1 MTTLDRLDQIGLQ
14 WISSNTR
21 TSDIDEDAQA
31 LAVAVDCVVALGDHR
46 RSSADLCPK
55 GQRLLSL
62 APSYAMVSPLND
74 AARAKKLSRLMHG
87 WLSED
92 LQLSL
97 PKLES
102 TKGRIYTFAAFLGV
116 LRASSPIF
124 KQRKALRDLA
134 VRCPLSCRF
143 PTTHTGK
150 LIHYEDVHAGL
161 TEVVDTDDG
170 MNNDKMWRFL
180 VWIFLGNGGHQ
191 HHAWKAIRN
200 TWATRR
206 YVKDRQQPLSV
217 LCFVST
223 AVCRLGGV
231 MKVIGSDGL
240 DKKFR
245 LSQDRFLWLCEWHA
259 AVPQLVAAFHE
270 SPERFRQTL
279 KRIKGLG
286 GDLSQK
292 EVLILLGASRHRRL
306 REVGQSLLP
315 FGQGA
320 RNGALVFL
328 GIPLKQGKTAAQYY
342 ERELTKHCSQMEE
355 AVRELFPSL
364 PKEMCKVS
372 LGDIEPCLCGAF
384 IYAKQV
390 ERLRKTLPCRWTWFG
405 HRSDDC
411 WAQVEKLPVPAGFIP
426 YGRDG
431 RPESL
436 DCGAVAKIMAKCPK
450 RTEPVRGRLTKR
462 RLLRLWKLESDW
474 PSSSKRVLEEL
485 ASTPQVS
492 AWNEFEE
499 FDGLEGC
506 GYSEPVGSLRKG
518 RVSMSRSA
526 RAVQCP
532 TGSSR
537 DTPPSTEAACRG
549 PGALPEAR
557 RDGLSSAE
565 ECALAESAWREM
577 TLQFLLAI
585 TLAAVSISFLTSTG
599 IISRCPMCASAEYGA
614 CAAAQLGGSFS
625 ASRLQG
631 LGEFLPGGRL
641 LQDVRSG
648 FYQAAADVR
657 QQ

>member
-1 MTTLDRLDQIGLQ
+1 
-14 WISSNTR
+14 
-21 TSDIDEDAQA
+21 
-31 LAVAVDCVVALGDHR
+31 
-46 RSSADLCPK
+46 
-55 GQRLLSL
+55 
-62 APSYAMVSPLND
+62 MVSPLTD

-150 LIHYEDVHAGL
+150 LIHYEDVHVALG
-161 TEVVDTDDG
+161 EVIDTDDG

-191 HHAWKAIRN
+191 HQAWKALRN

-206 YVKDRQQPLSV
+206 YVKDRRQALSV
-217 LCFVST
+217 LRFVST

-245 LSQDRFLWLCEWHA
+245 LSQDRFLWLCDWHD
-259 AVPQLVAAFHE
+259 AVPQLVAAFQE
-270 SPERFRQTL
+270 SPESFRHTL
-279 KRIKGLG
+279 KSLKGLR

-292 EVLILLGASRHRRL
+292 EVLIILGASRQQRL

-320 RNGALVFL
+320 RNGAFVFL
-328 GIPLKQGKTAAQYY
+328 GIPLKQGKAAAQYY
-342 ERELTKHCSQMEE
+342 ERELTKHCKQLEE

-364 PKEMCKVS
+364 PQNMCQVS

-390 ERLRKTLPCRWTWFG
+390 ERLRKTLPCRWTWSG

-431 RPESL
+431 KPESVGRS
-436 DCGAVAKIMAKCPK
+436 GAAAKVMAQCPK
-450 RTEPVRGRLTKR
+450 KTAPVRGQLTKR
-462 RLLRLWKLESDW
+462 RLLRLWKLESEW
-474 PSSSKRVLEEL
+474 PSSSKREI
-485 ASTPQVS
+485 
-492 AWNEFEE
+492 
-499 FDGLEGC
+499 
-506 GYSEPVGSLRKG
+506 G
-518 RVSMSRSA
+518 RAHV
-526 RAVQCP
+526 
-532 TGSSR
+532 
-537 DTPPSTEAACRG
+537 
-549 PGALPEAR
+549 
-557 RDGLSSAE
+557 
-565 ECALAESAWREM
+565 
-577 TLQFLLAI
+577 
-585 TLAAVSISFLTSTG
+585 
-599 IISRCPMCASAEYGA
+599 
-614 CAAAQLGGSFS
+614 
-625 ASRLQG
+625 
-631 LGEFLPGGRL
+631 
-641 LQDVRSG
+641 
-648 FYQAAADVR
+648 
-657 QQ
+657 